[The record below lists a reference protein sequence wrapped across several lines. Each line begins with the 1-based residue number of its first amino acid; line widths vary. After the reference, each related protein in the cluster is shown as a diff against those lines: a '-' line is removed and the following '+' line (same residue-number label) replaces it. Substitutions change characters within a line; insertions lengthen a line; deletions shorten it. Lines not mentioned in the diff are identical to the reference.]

1 MSGCNIPEPS
11 KVPQAPK
18 IGEQKN
24 MNSEKE
30 KEIDQLNDMIREIS
44 EERDAMEREM
54 KHWYKLAKSY
64 ERTILRL
71 VTALTRE
78 DDDVEE

>member
-18 IGEQKN
+18 RGEKKT
-24 MNSEKE
+24 MNNEE
-30 KEIDQLNDMIREIS
+30 TIAQLRETIRELR
-44 EERDAMEREM
+44 EERDAISREVR
-54 KHWYKLAKSY
+54 HWYEQAKSY

-78 DDDVEE
+78 DDDDAEE

>member
-18 IGEQKN
+18 RGEQKN
-24 MNSEKE
+24 MNNEEK
-30 KEIDQLNDMIREIS
+30 IAQLYETLKQVR

-54 KHWYKLAKSY
+54 KHWYNRAKSY

-78 DDDVEE
+78 DDDVDE

>member
-1 MSGCNIPEPS
+1 MNNEE
-11 KVPQAPK
+11 K
-18 IGEQKN
+18 IAELYETLKQ
-24 MNSEKE
+24 
-30 KEIDQLNDMIREIS
+30 IR

-54 KHWYKLAKSY
+54 KHWYNRAKSY

>member
-24 MNSEKE
+24 MNSDKE
-30 KEIDQLNDMIREIS
+30 KEIDQLNDMIRELR

-54 KHWYKLAKSY
+54 KNWYQLAKSY

-78 DDDVEE
+78 EDDDVE

>member
-1 MSGCNIPEPS
+1 
-11 KVPQAPK
+11 
-18 IGEQKN
+18 
-24 MNSEKE
+24 MNNEE
-30 KEIDQLNDMIREIS
+30 TIAQLRDMIRELG

-54 KHWYKLAKSY
+54 KHWYKQAKSY

-78 DDDVEE
+78 DDDDVEE